1 MDDPDVLRGLDSQDV
16 RDEKRTPKQ
25 WTEYLAMESNPV
37 TLDEYVAGCL
47 SRLLGA
53 QIAAAQAA
61 EHTEG
66 MVGALDQFAA
76 ALAERSGI
84 PYATSGTVRAALD
97 RERKEQRRLAGRT
110 EDNHR

>member
-1 MDDPDVLRGLDSQDV
+1 MS
-16 RDEKRTPKQ
+16 DEKRTPKQ
-25 WTEYLAMESNPV
+25 WTEYLSMESNPV

-66 MVGALDQFAA
+66 MVGAIDQFAA
-76 ALAERSGI
+76 ELAERSGI
-84 PYATSGTVRAALD
+84 PYASSGTVRAALD
-97 RERKEQRRLAGRT
+97 RERKEARRLASGAESNGR
-110 EDNHR
+110 